1 MPLKHETEWSCYSLP
16 TFFVHL
22 SLHHPY
28 PRVFWTLPSFAP
40 IKKPRWRPSNSTIA
54 ICDLMVKQEIVN
66 RLMLK
71 VLRQNSNKRSRLLVQ
86 SCPQATASCFKTI
99 LFLNS
104 IESDL
109 TDVHYQDLVHV
120 VMIYQTGLVF
130 SQSFTTSFSL
140 GSRRTWGSLSSS
152 FTTWSVRAL
161 GTCKSS

>member
-1 MPLKHETEWSCYSLP
+1 MLIDLISGGAKIWPCLLNTRQSEAVTVSPHFSSTFPFTTPTHGYFELSPVSLP
-16 TFFVHL
+16 
-22 SLHHPY
+22 S
-28 PRVFWTLPSFAP
+28 RNQDGG
-40 IKKPRWRPSNSTIA
+40 PSNSTID

-86 SCPQATASCFKTI
+86 SCPQATASCFKAI

-104 IESDL
+104 TESDL

-140 GSRRTWGSLSSS
+140 GSRRT
-152 FTTWSVRAL
+152 
-161 GTCKSS
+161 